1 MGSLTLVSIRLPTAA
16 SYRVPIGRAV
26 RYAVDT
32 PKWLSLILVQCQG
45 NFASLETLW
54 GDRQIPVFHRDLPIP
69 GERLNYQNFV
79 DTALVGV
86 SKNLRSGSLFRRL
99 FGKTEEKTQDEIK
112 LEQSLQKT
120 RSGILG
126 RISTLFQENEITDEL
141 WDELE
146 EALIGGD
153 VGMRVAGELVKRTR
167 QRVERENIKSTSQA
181 YLILKEEMVQLLR
194 TEEPLHIDEQ
204 RLLTVVLVVGVN
216 GSGKT
221 TSIGK
226 MANWYRARGR
236 KVVLGAA
243 DTFRAAA
250 IDQLKIWGQRA
261 QVDVIAHE
269 PGADPGAVIFDAIRA
284 SQESRKADLLLVDT
298 AGRLQTKFNLMKEL
312 EKIKAVAGKQ
322 VHRAPHEVL
331 LVLDASTGQ
340 NAISQAKA
348 FGESAGVT
356 GIVLTKLDGTSKGGA
371 ILSIKQELGVPVRF
385 VGTGEKIG
393 DFALFDP
400 VTFVD
405 ELLRDGA

>member
-1 MGSLTLVSIRLPTAA
+1 MVKKSV
-16 SYRVPIGRAV
+16 
-26 RYAVDT
+26 
-32 PKWLSLILVQCQG
+32 
-45 NFASLETLW
+45 
-54 GDRQIPVFHRDLPIP
+54 
-69 GERLNYQNFV
+69 
-79 DTALVGV
+79 
-86 SKNLRSGSLFRRL
+86 RSGHLFRRL
-99 FGKTEEKTQDEIK
+99 FGKTEDKTEDEIK
-112 LEQSLQKT
+112 LEESLQKT

-126 RISTLFQENEITDEL
+126 RISTIFQENEITEEL

-146 EALIGGD
+146 EALIVGD
-153 VGMRVAGELVKRTR
+153 VGMRVAGELVKKTR
-167 QRVERENIKSTSQA
+167 QRVEHENIKATSKA
-181 YLILKEEMVQLLR
+181 YLILKEEMVKLLQ
-194 TEEPLHIDEQ
+194 TDEPLHIDEQ

-226 MANWYRARGR
+226 MANWYKQRGR

-250 IDQLKIWGQRA
+250 IDQLKIWGARA
-261 QVDVIAHE
+261 KVDVIAHE

-312 EKIKAVAGKQ
+312 EKVKAVAGKQ

-385 VGTGEKIG
+385 VGTGEKID

-405 ELLRDGA
+405 ELLRD